1 MQVLNIFHV
10 LIAIALVAFILIQK
24 GQGATAGAAFGSG
37 ASGTV
42 FGARG
47 AGNFLSRT
55 TWVLAVLFC
64 TISLVMAVMV
74 SRTSALPEN
83 DLGVVGSSQT
93 QGQNQVAPLV
103 ESDVGFSDASE
114 AEVTVGADDSA
125 DSDMPFM
132 DTDSRD
138 TAADAIDGYGVQ
150 TSGAVNDLPGDLPVL
165 DTDVMENAVTE
176 EAEAVANG
184 SAGEESDTDGSK

>member
-47 AGNFLSRT
+47 AGNFLSKT
-55 TWVLAVLFC
+55 TWVLAALFC

-83 DLGVVGSSQT
+83 DLGVLGSDQT
-93 QGQNQVAPLV
+93 QTAPV
-103 ESDVGFSDASE
+103 VDNDVGISDAGE
-114 AEVTVGADDSA
+114 AEVSVGADDSEE
-125 DSDMPFM
+125 SDMPFI
-132 DTDSRD
+132 DTDSD
-138 TAADAIDGYGVQ
+138 NVDGYGVQ
-150 TSGAVNDLPGDLPVL
+150 TSGAVDDLPGDLPALNSEASEKTVI
-165 DTDVMENAVTE
+165 E
-176 EAEAVANG
+176 EAQAV
-184 SAGEESDTDGSK
+184 TDGSDG

>member
-1 MQVLNIFHV
+1 V

-55 TWVLAVLFC
+55 TWVLAALFC

-74 SRTSALPEN
+74 SRTSSLPEN
-83 DLGVVGSSQT
+83 DLGVVGA
-93 QGQNQVAPLV
+93 GQEQVAPV
-103 ESDVGFSDASE
+103 IESEEGEASDAGE
-114 AEVTVGADDSA
+114 AEVSVGADDSGE
-125 DSDMPFM
+125 SDMPFM
-132 DTDSRD
+132 DTDSG
-138 TAADAIDGYGVQ
+138 AATSDNVDGYGIQ
-150 TSGAVNDLPGDLPVL
+150 SSDAVNYKPGDMPGDMPVL
-165 DTDVMENAVTE
+165 DTEVIENAVTD
-176 EAEAVANG
+176 EAQAVANG
-184 SAGEESDTDGSK
+184 SDGDEPDTDGS